1 LWVVKLWGF
10 SKKLNRKKI
19 NSDNAQQKTS
29 KHKQTKP
36 QTMFSR
42 CSKCREMG
50 HNSRGCK
57 RASWEAAEM
66 KISYARVAKVALEAN
81 KQRVRAVA
89 QGDASQV
96 GIMTEVIDVRGRD
109 GDVTFMTHD
118 VVTAPVRPVQPVQP
132 VTNVAKK
139 VPNSLV
145 KIQEI
150 LFDNSQDLPDGLYKQ
165 LMDALVIKG

>member
-1 LWVVKLWGF
+1 MHNK
-10 SKKLNRKKI
+10 
-19 NSDNAQQKTS
+19 
-29 KHKQTKP
+29 KQTNTNKK
-36 QTMFSR
+36 TMYSR

-50 HNSRGCK
+50 HNSRGCNK
-57 RASWEAAEM
+57 ASWEAAEM
-66 KISYARVAKVALEAN
+66 KISYARVANLALRAN

-96 GIMTEVIDVRGRD
+96 GIVTEVIDVRGRD
-109 GDVTFMTHD
+109 GDVTFMTLD
-118 VVTAPVRPVQPVQP
+118 VVTAHVRPVQPVQP

-139 VPNSLV
+139 VPNSLI

>member
-1 LWVVKLWGF
+1 MHNK
-10 SKKLNRKKI
+10 
-19 NSDNAQQKTS
+19 
-29 KHKQTKP
+29 KQTNTNKK
-36 QTMFSR
+36 TMYSR

-57 RASWEAAEM
+57 RDSWDAEEM

-89 QGDASQV
+89 QGDESQV

-118 VVTAPVRPVQPVQP
+118 VVTAPVRPVQPVRP
-132 VTNVAKK
+132 VANVAKK

-145 KIQEI
+145 KIQE
-150 LFDNSQDLPDGLYKQ
+150 LVFDHATELPDGLYKQ

>member
-1 LWVVKLWGF
+1 
-10 SKKLNRKKI
+10 
-19 NSDNAQQKTS
+19 
-29 KHKQTKP
+29 
-36 QTMFSR
+36 MFSR

-57 RASWEAAEM
+57 RDSWDAEEM

-89 QGDASQV
+89 QGDESQV

-118 VVTAPVRPVQPVQP
+118 VVTAPVRPVQP

>member
-1 LWVVKLWGF
+1 
-10 SKKLNRKKI
+10 
-19 NSDNAQQKTS
+19 
-29 KHKQTKP
+29 
-36 QTMFSR
+36 
-42 CSKCREMG
+42 
-50 HNSRGCK
+50 
-57 RASWEAAEM
+57 M
-66 KISYARVAKVALEAN
+66 KISYARVANLALKAN
-81 KQRVRAVA
+81 RQRAQAVA

-96 GIMTEVIDVRGRD
+96 GIKTEVIDVRGRD

-118 VVTAPVRPVQPVQP
+118 VVIAPVQQVQPVQA

-150 LFDNSQDLPDGLYKQ
+150 LFDNSQALPDGLYKQ

>member
-1 LWVVKLWGF
+1 
-10 SKKLNRKKI
+10 
-19 NSDNAQQKTS
+19 
-29 KHKQTKP
+29 
-36 QTMFSR
+36 
-42 CSKCREMG
+42 
-50 HNSRGCK
+50 
-57 RASWEAAEM
+57 M
-66 KISYARVAKVALEAN
+66 KISYARVANLALEAN

-132 VTNVAKK
+132 VQPVTNVAKK